1 MVRQRVVSA
10 RGLEK
15 SKGKKV
21 NLTGN
26 DNGYKRIV
34 IKLIIA
40 FVRMLWI
47 TLYLEFKGDAVS
59 YLLKAVR
66 ISS

>member
-40 FVRMLWI
+40 FVRML
-47 TLYLEFKGDAVS
+47 
-59 YLLKAVR
+59 
-66 ISS
+66 